1 MEWFPALAAIYGP
14 ETEAMEMFHSCL
26 SGLMRLQQRSTAFS
40 SPETALLLLMK
51 CLQPLRVRNR
61 RKAHAALDSLGWM
74 EVHFRP
80 ERNLILTGLNE
91 GTVPE
96 GGVSDQFMPEELRET
111 LGIDSFNRKKARDSF
126 LLTALLHSREREGSL
141 TVLLSRTSSRNDP
154 LTPSSLLM
162 RCPEAEL
169 PHRVER
175 LFQEISDVPAPCP
188 TSAETGIFNPRK
200 AGRPLRTSARWRP
213 VTKTRGRKEG
223 WPFPPPSSKGSW
235 PAPCASGFGRRC
247 T

>member
-1 MEWFPALAAIYGP
+1 
-14 ETEAMEMFHSCL
+14 
-26 SGLMRLQQRSTAFS
+26 
-40 SPETALLLLMK
+40 
-51 CLQPLRVRNR
+51 
-61 RKAHAALDSLGWM
+61 M

-80 ERNLILTGLNE
+80 EKNLILTGLNE

-141 TVLLSRTSSRNDP
+141 TILLSRTSSRNDP

-169 PHRVER
+169 PHRVEL
-175 LFQEISDVPAPCP
+175 LFQEISDAPAPLP
-188 TSAETGIFNPRK
+188 YQ
-200 AGRPLRTSARWRP
+200 
-213 VTKTRGRKEG
+213 RGNWHLQPEEG
-223 WPFPPPSSKGSW
+223 WKTAADIGAMAPGYKNPWKERGKPFSPPSSKGSC
-235 PAPCASGFGRRC
+235 PAPCVSGRRRLC